1 MTPLTI
7 LIADDEDLI
16 RRVLADALSA
26 DGYMVETVSSGKLA
40 WERLQKQ
47 PFALA
52 FVDIRMPELNGL
64 DLLAR
69 VQDAKLPTPII
80 IMTGQT
86 TLTNAVEAMKRGA
99 FDYLPKP
106 FDLEEVKALAARARE
121 SQRLDEDEENA
132 PPVLATPG
140 KSEQIIGHS
149 AAMQEIYKVIGRVVK
164 NDATILIQGESGTG
178 KELVAKVI
186 HHYSTRWR
194 APFVG
199 INCSAIPMDL
209 LESEF
214 FGHER
219 GAFTG
224 AIEKRIGKFEQAAGG
239 TLFLDEIGD
248 MPLVLQAKL
257 LRVIQERE
265 FTRIGGRDALKA
277 DVRIIAA
284 TNKDLATAVREQL
297 FREDLYF
304 RLCVVPVTLPPLRQ
318 RGEDIPELTAYF
330 LDKINRSMGTSV
342 TGISPEAHSLLL
354 QHPWPG
360 NIRELENVLLRAAVL
375 APGRML
381 TLSDLS
387 LPQGETPL
395 PQDLTELSLEE
406 VIRRKLQPYF
416 QQSAGVAPTDLY
428 ASIIAQVEKPLIEL
442 TLEYTSGNQLKAAD
456 VLGINR
462 NTLRKKITDLKI
474 AVKKPGTG
482 N

>member
-1 MTPLTI
+1 MTQPAI

-16 RRVLADALSA
+16 RRVLTDTLREE
-26 DGYMVETVSSGKLA
+26 GYTVETVPSGKLA
-40 WERLQKQ
+40 WECLQTRA
-47 PFALA
+47 FALA
-52 FVDIRMPELNGL
+52 FVDIRMPELTGL
-64 DLLAR
+64 DLLLR
-69 VQDAKLPTPII
+69 VQEAQLTTPII

-106 FDLEEVKALAARARE
+106 FDLEEVKALAARACE
-121 SQRLDEDEENA
+121 AQQLTVKDFV
-132 PPVLATPG
+132 PVLATPG
-140 KSEQIIGHS
+140 KTEQIIGNS
-149 AAMQEIYKVIGRVVK
+149 MAMQEIYKVIGRVVK
-164 NDATILIQGESGTG
+164 NDATVLIQGESGTG
-178 KELVAKVI
+178 KELIARVI
-186 HHYSTRWR
+186 HRYSPRWR
-194 APFVG
+194 APFIG

-224 AIEKRIGKFEQAAGG
+224 AIERRIGKFEQAAGG

-265 FTRIGGRDALKA
+265 FTRIGGRDTLKC

-284 TNKDLATAVREQL
+284 TNKDLAAAVREQL

-304 RLCVVPVTLPPLRQ
+304 RLRVVPITLPPLRQ
-318 RGEDIPELTAYF
+318 RPEDILELTTYF

-342 TGISPEAHSLLL
+342 TGVSPDAQALLL
-354 QHPWPG
+354 QYPWPG

-387 LPQGETPL
+387 LPQEEISL
-395 PQDLTELSLEE
+395 SKDLTELSLEE
-406 VIRRKLQPYF
+406 VIRRKLQSYF
-416 QQSAGVAPTDLY
+416 QQPSGSVPTDLY
-428 ASIIAQVEKPLIEL
+428 ASIITQIEKPLIEL
-442 TLEYTSGNQLKAAD
+442 TLEYTGGNQLKAAD

-474 AVKKPGTG
+474 EVKKGAG
-482 N
+482 G

>member
-1 MTPLTI
+1 MTRPPI

-16 RRVLADALSA
+16 RRVLADTLSEE
-26 DGYMVETVSSGKLA
+26 GHTVETVPSGKLA
-40 WERLQKQ
+40 WERLQAQ
-47 PFALA
+47 PFTLA
-52 FVDIRMPELNGL
+52 FVDIRMPEINGL
-64 DLLAR
+64 DLLVR
-69 VQDAKLPTPII
+69 VQEKRLTTPIV

-106 FDLEEVKALAARARE
+106 FDLEEVKALVARACE
-121 SQRLDEDEENA
+121 AQHLTNDTEE
-132 PPVLATPG
+132 PVLTTPG

-149 AAMQEIYKVIGRVVK
+149 PAMQEIYKVIGRVVK
-164 NDATILIQGESGTG
+164 NDATVLIQGESGTG
-178 KELVAKVI
+178 KELIAKVI
-186 HHYSTRWR
+186 HRYSTRWR

-199 INCSAIPMDL
+199 VNCSAIPMDL

-224 AIEKRIGKFEQAAGG
+224 AIERRVGKFEQAAGG

-265 FTRIGGRDALKA
+265 FTRIGGRDTLTA

-284 TNKDLATAVREQL
+284 TNKDLAIAVREQL

-304 RLCVVPVTLPPLRQ
+304 RLRVVPITLPPLRQ
-318 RGEDIPELTAYF
+318 RREDITELTTYF

-342 TGISPEAHSLLL
+342 TGVSPDALATLL
-354 QHPWPG
+354 QYSWPG

-381 TLSDLS
+381 TLTDLL
-387 LPQGETPL
+387 LPQTEASATE
-395 PQDLTELSLEE
+395 DFTELSLEE
-406 VIRRKLQPYF
+406 VLRRKLRPYF
-416 QQSAGVAPTDLY
+416 HQPSGVVSPDLY
-428 ASIIAQVEKPLIEL
+428 TAIIEQVEKPLIEL
-442 TLEYTSGNQLKAAD
+442 TLEYTGGNQLKAAD

-474 AVKKPGTG
+474 EVKKMGVG
-482 N
+482 G